1 VGTNGA
7 ILPPQVYWKSMLP
20 NTPMPKAI
28 TNLLQSGQYHT
39 LKLMCVYIYIYI
51 CQPLIIILYK
61 DGILLP
67 SLKYLYLG
75 FILCTLLM

>member
-1 VGTNGA
+1 MGTNA
-7 ILPPQVYWKSMLP
+7 AMVPPQVYWKSMLP

-39 LKLMCVYIYIYI
+39 LNVYIYIYI